1 MKNQSLMEQPDHKH
15 YPACHARMLQIKSLS
30 VRILV
35 YTFLSGIYLFV
46 KAMTGRTMPFL
57 TFLSKILNDE
67 FVAMHL
73 IDIAAI
79 FALFLLAV
87 FGFMKNYLCDVVI
100 FVVYTLMAL
109 FGIFTINGVT
119 SFFICLT
126 CVVGA
131 VISFGAIGAYQDYKQ
146 LYETEGF
153 PLFSENLGY
162 YDDHSEYVP
171 TKEVY
176 RGAQSEMDDIPVVS
190 AQNNANGYM
199 DDLPSVGGIDLN
211 KGTANKVIDFTE
223 VSDTTANT
231 NRIDLRE

>member
-1 MKNQSLMEQPDHKH
+1 
-15 YPACHARMLQIKSLS
+15 
-30 VRILV
+30 
-35 YTFLSGIYLFV
+35 
-46 KAMTGRTMPFL
+46 MPFL
-57 TFLSKILNDE
+57 TFLSKMLNDE

-79 FALFLLAV
+79 FSLFLLAI
-87 FGFMKNYLCDVVI
+87 FGFMKYYLCDVVI

-162 YDDHSEYVP
+162 YDDHSEFVP
-171 TKEVY
+171 SKDVY

-199 DDLPSVGGIDLN
+199 DDIPSVGGIDLN

-231 NRIDLRE
+231 NKIDLRE